1 MNSIYIVGRLK
12 VSAVELFTLLWM
24 KLHIK
29 GSAGHFVN
37 AVSSSAV
44 RNRIMQ
50 SSINIEA
57 THTVLTSL
65 ESLKTELLNFSL
77 YFG

>member
-1 MNSIYIVGRLK
+1 MTCIYIVGKLK

-37 AVSSSAV
+37 AVSLSTV
-44 RNRIMQ
+44 LMRIMQ
-50 SSINIEA
+50 SFITIEA
-57 THTVLTSL
+57 TQTI
-65 ESLKTELLNFSL
+65 L
-77 YFG
+77 YI